1 MTSTNSLYN
10 FLEVIVQ
17 DNFTYNFPINEV
29 RLELINLMMS
39 QDEFIYFMR
48 QAHNKLVNSHGKITA
63 DIFTTVVYK
72 DFDVV
77 NNDPTQLEY
86 VDFVLILDSIID
98 KLENLRITRVP
109 PNSPDYEVLS
119 VMSKQ

>member
-1 MTSTNSLYN
+1 MNTTNSLYN
-10 FLEVIVQ
+10 FLEVIVE

-39 QDEFIYFMR
+39 QEEFIYFIQ
-48 QAHNKLVNSHGKITA
+48 QAYNNVMHSHGKITA

-77 NNDPTQLEY
+77 NNDPTKLEY
-86 VDFVLILDSIID
+86 IDFVLILDSIID

-109 PNSPDYEVLS
+109 PSSPDYEVLS

>member
-39 QDEFIYFMR
+39 QDEFIYFMQ

-119 VMSKQ
+119 VMSKH

>member
-1 MTSTNSLYN
+1 MTSTDSLYS

-29 RLELINLMMS
+29 RMELINLMMS
-39 QDEFIYFMR
+39 QDEFIYFIQ
-48 QAHNKLVNSHGKITA
+48 QAHNNLVNSHGKITA

-72 DFDVV
+72 DFDVL

-86 VDFVLILDSIID
+86 VDFVLILDSIIC
-98 KLENLRITRVP
+98 KLENLKITRIP
-109 PNSPDYEVLS
+109 PSSPDYDVLS
-119 VMSKQ
+119 VMAKQ